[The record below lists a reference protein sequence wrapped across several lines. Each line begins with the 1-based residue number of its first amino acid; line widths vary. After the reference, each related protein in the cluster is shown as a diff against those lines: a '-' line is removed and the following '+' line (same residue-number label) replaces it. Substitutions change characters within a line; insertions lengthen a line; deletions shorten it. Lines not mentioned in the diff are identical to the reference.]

1 MRIIKDANNM
11 SAKQMAD
18 YWKSRHGADAFVQ
31 FTQVLVFME
40 SLGTATP
47 YFYKVK
53 EFLSK

>member
-31 FTQVLVFME
+31 FSQVLVFME
-40 SLGTATP
+40 SLGKATP
-47 YFYKVK
+47 YFYKVRDL
-53 EFLSK
+53 LSQ

>member
-1 MRIIKDANNM
+1 MRIIKEANNM

-18 YWKSRHGADAFVQ
+18 YWKSRHGADALVQ